1 MKKYLTSCTMFDKER
16 FMRNDFIQ
24 LKLTLFSKIV
34 TYMFYKEQMKV
45 STRLRLIDMRKDFTK

>member
-1 MKKYLTSCTMFDKER
+1 MKNYLTSCTMFDKER

-24 LKLTLFSKIV
+24 LKLALFSKIV